1 MGSYGSLGSAAPY
14 VQAGSEGAVGS
25 IVGGS
30 IDNIKDRKKKHLMK
44 KMMTIMEEFIIIME
58 VKLIIDLIEQTENI
72 INNIINY
79 FFKIQT
85 HFKCFYFIYF

>member
-30 IDNIKDRKKKHLMK
+30 IDNIKDRKKKHYS
-44 KMMTIMEEFIIIME
+44 EEDDDDNGR
-58 VKLIIDLIEQTENI
+58 VYYYNGSKIDNRPYRP
-72 INNIINY
+72 NRKSY
-79 FFKIQT
+79 K
-85 HFKCFYFIYF
+85 